1 MGIAKRFGDWE
12 DKMLE
17 HEVVE
22 QIETG
27 LAQPTPAVLKVV
39 GCGGGGSSA
48 INRMIQAGIDHVEFM
63 ILNTDLQALNRSNS
77 PVRIPI
83 GQKLTGGLGAGGN
96 PEIGQKAAEE
106 DRETITNALKGADM
120 VFITAGMG
128 GGTGTGSAPVVA
140 EIAKELGALTVGVVT
155 TPFGFEGPVR
165 MKLAEEGIKN
175 LRASVDSL
183 IVIPNEQLLKTQKDL
198 TMREAYMLADEVL
211 HQGVKGISQIITGA
225 GEINTDFAD
234 VKATMFGQG
243 DALLG
248 IGTGKGENRA
258 VDAATNAINNPLLE
272 YMNIDGAKTLLI
284 NITSGESL
292 KLSEVQEIT
301 NLICASADPMHK
313 VYLGHVVDSS
323 MPEDEVSV
331 TVIATG
337 FNNYTGRTT
346 EKENLQTAKNGNV
359 VGVEEFDKLIN
370 TGAMSFDSPKKTSL
384 FDDDSISFSDK
395 LEDELTGKSDNVKDS
410 KERSLGDAIASSF
423 HRTVSS
429 GLVPPADFDGRDD
442 ITQPACWRHLSR
454 EINLR
459 D

>member
-1 MGIAKRFGDWE
+1 
-12 DKMLE
+12 MLE

-22 QIETG
+22 QTANS

-48 INRMIQAGIDHVEFM
+48 INRMIEAGIDHVEFM

-106 DRETITNALKGADM
+106 DRETIMNALKGADM

-140 EIAKELGALTVGVVT
+140 SIAKELGALTVGVVT
-155 TPFGFEGPVR
+155 TPFAFEGPVR

-175 LRASVDSL
+175 LRANVDSL
-183 IVIPNEQLLKTQKDL
+183 IVIPNEQLLKTQNDI
-198 TMREAYMLADEVL
+198 TMREAYLLADEVL
-211 HQGVKGISQIITGA
+211 HQGVKGISNIIIGA
-225 GEINTDFAD
+225 GDINTDFAD

-284 NITSGESL
+284 NIAANESL
-292 KLSEVQEIT
+292 RLSEVQEIS
-301 NLICASADPMHK
+301 NIICASADPMHK

-323 MPEDEVSV
+323 MPDDEVSV

-337 FNNYTGRTT
+337 FNNYNGKTT
-346 EKENLQTAKNGNV
+346 DREIAQKNKNENI
-359 VGVEEFDKLIN
+359 VGVEEFDNLIN
-370 TGAMSFDSPKKTSL
+370 AGAMSFDSPKKTSL
-384 FDDDSISFSDK
+384 FDDEEDDRLSFSTK
-395 LEDELTGKSDNVKDS
+395 LEDELTGKSENVKDS
-410 KERSLGDAIASSF
+410 KESSLGEAIASSF
-423 HRTVSS
+423 HRTVASS
-429 GLVPPADFDGRDD
+429 LTPPSDFDGKDD
-442 ITQPACWRHLSR
+442 INQPACWRHLSR

>member
-1 MGIAKRFGDWE
+1 
-12 DKMLE
+12 MLE

>member
-1 MGIAKRFGDWE
+1 LGIAKRFGDWE

-370 TGAMSFDSPKKTSL
+370 TGAMSFDSPKKASL
-384 FDDDSISFSDK
+384 FDDDSLSFSDK

>member
-1 MGIAKRFGDWE
+1 
-12 DKMLE
+12 MLE

-384 FDDDSISFSDK
+384 FDDDSLSFSDK